1 MLFLTRCDS
10 KMSFYSWSMRRDMT
24 FTQLEIFA
32 VVAELRSFTAA
43 GQRLA
48 ISQSA
53 VSHALKQLETEWGV
67 TLLSRGPAGIEVTEI
82 GRSLLIRVRELL
94 GISEAIRQEV
104 AAVRGLN
111 RGVLRIGSFGTTSSL
126 QLLPQILE
134 KFTQRYPEIDIFVD
148 EGEDEEVGQWLIER
162 RVDVGFVVLP
172 DERFYTVPLVEDQFV
187 ALIPAAHPLATKKA
201 VSLSDVSAVPFI
213 MTLAGSAGAIQR
225 LFEQE
230 RLHPCVKQRYAQ
242 IITIIKMVENGSG
255 LSIVADLAAPDQ
267 IMALCPG
274 VIKKPLT
281 PKVKRSVGLAVLKR
295 QCASPAVE
303 AFLKVA
309 KNAVASSRLTQSGMQ

>member
-1 MLFLTRCDS
+1 
-10 KMSFYSWSMRRDMT
+10 MT

-32 VVAELRSFTAA
+32 IVAELGSFTAA

-67 TLLSRGPAGIEVTEI
+67 KLLSRGPPGIEVTEV
-82 GRSLLIRVRELL
+82 GRSVLLRVRELL
-94 GISEAIRQEV
+94 GVSEAIRQEV

-134 KFTQRYPEIDIFVD
+134 RFTQRYPEIDVFVD
-148 EGEDEEVGQWLIER
+148 EGEDEEVSQWLIER

-172 DERFYTVPLVEDQFV
+172 DERFDTVPLVEDQFV
-187 ALIPAAHPLATKKA
+187 ALIPAAHPLAAKKA
-201 VSLSDVSAVPFI
+201 VSLSEVSAMPFI
-213 MTLAGSAGAIQR
+213 MTLAGSASAIQR
-225 LFEQE
+225 LFEQA
-230 RLHPCVKQRYAQ
+230 RLHPSVKQRYAQ

-255 LSIVADLAAPDQ
+255 FSIVADLAVPDQ

-274 VIKKPLT
+274 VAKKPLT
-281 PKVKRSVGLAVLKR
+281 PRVKRSVGLAVLNR
-295 QCASPAVE
+295 AHASPAVE
-303 AFLKVA
+303 AFLNVA
-309 KNAVASSRLTQSGMQ
+309 KSVAASLR